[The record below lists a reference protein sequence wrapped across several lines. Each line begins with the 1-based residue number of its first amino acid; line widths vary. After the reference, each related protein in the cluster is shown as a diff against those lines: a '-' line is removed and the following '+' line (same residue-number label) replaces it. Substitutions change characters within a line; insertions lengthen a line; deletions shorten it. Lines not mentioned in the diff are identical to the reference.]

1 MRYVCDSDASVR
13 QSGGNALAPQC
24 LLSLHERASMSG
36 TFIAIA
42 IWLGIIVL
50 VSLAVAVAV
59 RKDGEPRHHD
69 GN

>member
-1 MRYVCDSDASVR
+1 MIATLAYGQKGKRPGA
-13 QSGGNALAPQC
+13 ALP
-24 LLSLHERASMSG
+24 SYSYERASMSG

-42 IWLGIIVL
+42 IWLGVIVL

-59 RKDGEPRHHD
+59 RTDGEPRRHD

>member
-1 MRYVCDSDASVR
+1 MPS
-13 QSGGNALAPQC
+13 
-24 LLSLHERASMSG
+24 HFFERATMSG

-42 IWLGIIVL
+42 IWLGVIVL

-69 GN
+69 GK

>member
-1 MRYVCDSDASVR
+1 
-13 QSGGNALAPQC
+13 
-24 LLSLHERASMSG
+24 MSG

-59 RKDGEPRHHD
+59 RSDGEPRHHD

>member
-1 MRYVCDSDASVR
+1 
-13 QSGGNALAPQC
+13 
-24 LLSLHERASMSG
+24 MSG